1 MYTDAFTAPV
11 WTAALGVVIVMAM
24 ISSSIAALYFIYKD
38 ISEGKEEKSGAVSPM
53 KSEEE
58 NMNGS
63 KKGLPEET
71 IYPSDDNDGFQSYEE
86 YPMDPNF
93 SHTNPEQRES
103 LEDLNPPIRVYAH
116 GRYQDQEQGQNQGQY
131 SYNTKEGGQPDVSIG
146 DTFFLDIPDEQPGDT
161 QGEAQGDIKAG
172 ISPGDVQG
180 DTRESI
186 QEDTRELKVYAQ
198 DEAGAW
204 DHST

>member
-24 ISSSIAALYFIYKD
+24 LASSIAALYFIYKD
-38 ISEGKEEKSGAVSPM
+38 ISERGKEEKSGAVSPM

-58 NMNGS
+58 NMKGS
-63 KKGLPEET
+63 KNGLPEET
-71 IYPSDDNDGFQSYEE
+71 IYPSDGDDGFQSYEE
-86 YPMDPNF
+86 YPMNTSF
-93 SHTNPEQRES
+93 SEANPEQRES

-161 QGEAQGDIKAG
+161 QGDFQGGIPGYVQGDI
-172 ISPGDVQG
+172 
-180 DTRESI
+180 RESI
-186 QEDTRELKVYAQ
+186 QEDIRESKVYVQ
-198 DEAGAW
+198 DEAGAR

>member
-24 ISSSIAALYFIYKD
+24 LASSIAALYFIYKD
-38 ISEGKEEKSGAVSPM
+38 ISERGKEEKSGAVSPM

-58 NMNGS
+58 NMKGS
-63 KKGLPEET
+63 KNGLPEET
-71 IYPSDDNDGFQSYEE
+71 IYPSDGDDGFQSYEE
-86 YPMDPNF
+86 YPMNTSF
-93 SHTNPEQRES
+93 SEANPEQRES

-116 GRYQDQEQGQNQGQY
+116 GRYQDQDQDQY
-131 SYNTKEGGQPDVSIG
+131 SHNTKEGGQPDVSIG

-161 QGEAQGDIKAG
+161 QGDFQGGIPGYVQGDI
-172 ISPGDVQG
+172 
-180 DTRESI
+180 RESI
-186 QEDTRELKVYAQ
+186 QEDIRESKVYVQ
-198 DEAGAW
+198 DEAGAR